1 MAQELYSYIR
11 VEKTG
16 TLKIKTIYAIDF
28 DDKRP
33 FKIWH
38 FEHIFTYSA
47 CSLLLIHLE
56 DIIWSSLHEPLHWM
70 P

>member
-33 FKIWH
+33 FKI
-38 FEHIFTYSA
+38 
-47 CSLLLIHLE
+47 
-56 DIIWSSLHEPLHWM
+56 
-70 P
+70 